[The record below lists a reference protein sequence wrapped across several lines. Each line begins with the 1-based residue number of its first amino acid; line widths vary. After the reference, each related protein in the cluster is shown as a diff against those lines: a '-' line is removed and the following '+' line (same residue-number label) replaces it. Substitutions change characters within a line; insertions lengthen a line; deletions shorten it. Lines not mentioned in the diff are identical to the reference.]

1 MRNLIGLIPLAAIS
15 ALFFAG
21 PVSAQDYRL
30 QPGDILQFSILGAN
44 PVNQRLTV
52 DLGGQVNVPVGGSFE
67 AAGRTIEDLRQS
79 VVDRL
84 KSGSFPLGT
93 DESGGAIWA
102 TIFPE
107 AVVLDIAEYRPIFL
121 SGDVLTPGAQAF
133 RPGTTV
139 RQAISVA
146 GGASPFRS
154 RLDPSLELLGAEDQ
168 QRTLMARETSFRL
181 ELARL
186 EAELAGADA
195 PAFDAVPDNGLDRA
209 GREALQ
215 SNEQETFET
224 RERDFVERRNTI
236 SEGIRTI
243 ERRSELLAESQRNLE
258 EENRLYREELER
270 VQGLYSQGLVQVGR
284 LNEAQRLVFLVASR
298 ALDTSAEITRLERE
312 LFEMRRSY
320 EEAATD
326 RRIQNLESQKQ
337 ASLSLL
343 TTQAELARLRQRLEF
358 FQPRGVEPTVEIVRA
373 GEAGNV
379 QAGLDTPLL
388 PGDTVVVR
396 LNDVP
401 EAQGVGRQVSIPSG
415 TDRAAPTVVSR

>member
-44 PVNQRLTV
+44 SVNQRLTV

-107 AVVLDIAEYRPIFL
+107 VVVLDIAEYRPIFL

-154 RLDPSLELLGAEDQ
+154 RLDPSLELLGAEDK

-195 PAFDAVPDNGLDRA
+195 PAFDAVLNNGLDRA
-209 GREALQ
+209 GHEALQ

-236 SEGIRTI
+236 SDGIRTI
-243 ERRSELLAESQRNLE
+243 ERRSELLAESQKNLE
-258 EENRLYREELER
+258 NENQLYREELER
-270 VQGLYSQGLVQVGR
+270 VQGLYSQGLVRVGR
-284 LNEAQRLVFLVASR
+284 LNEAQRLLFLVASR
-298 ALDTSAEITRLERE
+298 ALDTSAEISRLERE

-326 RRIQNLESQKQ
+326 RRMQNLESQKQ
-337 ASLSLL
+337 AFLSLL
-343 TTQAELARLRQRLEF
+343 TTQSELARLRQRLEF
-358 FQPRGVEPTVEIVRA
+358 LQPRGVEPTVEIVRA

-379 QAGLDTPLL
+379 QAGLDTLL
-388 PGDTVVVR
+388 MPGDTVVVR

-401 EAQGVGRQVSIPSG
+401 EAQGIGRQVSIPSG
-415 TDRAAPTVVSR
+415 ADRVASTVVSR